1 MPRQAQR
8 LRSVRF
14 VPESDVVIIGAGH
27 NGLIAANYLADA
39 GLRVQVVERRGVIG
53 GATVTEE
60 QFPGFRSSS
69 CSFVSGLLHPQIL
82 KELDLASW
90 GLSLYQTDVGSA
102 NILRDGRHVFI
113 YNDHGATLREIERVA
128 PGESEALT
136 RFGLRLERFAAL
148 ANQWLLTSDPPTLGE
163 VVETFRQTG
172 EYDLFNEFVT
182 ISAYDL
188 MSRYFSSDI
197 LQGLFAFLAMVSV
210 WGGPRTPGWAYVYGH
225 HAIGEYNGHMGQ
237 FAFPR
242 GGMGAIASALA
253 KRAMHKGAD
262 IRTNAP
268 VERVIVKRGKA
279 SGVVLEGGDELEAGV
294 VLSNADPTR
303 TFSLVDRQELPD
315 SFATAL
321 SHYDNRGSMARVF
334 LAVDRLP
341 DFVGCSPGEGPQHRG
356 LSLLG
361 AEIERFE
368 AVADA
373 QRYGRIPDDFPI
385 EFIIQSVHDDSMA
398 PSGSHIISTGVQQLP
413 FELDEGTW
421 DDRADE
427 FVERVID
434 VFADY
439 APGIRDTITATKA
452 ITPLDLER
460 EYGLTGG
467 NIFHGA
473 MTLGQLFEG
482 RPVSGFGSYRSPI
495 SGLYLG
501 GAGTHPG
508 GGVMGSPG
516 RNAATAILDD
526 RAKGGW
532 GPRSHGRIEVGVA
545 PRLPLMHRLMERPR
559 IRRVAVAA
567 ARQPLLAPL
576 VSRMTRRSS

>member
-1 MPRQAQR
+1 MPK
-8 LRSVRF
+8 
-14 VPESDVVIIGAGH
+14 SDVVIVGAGH

-39 GLRVQVVERRGVIG
+39 GLSVQVVERRGVIG

-69 CSFVSGLLHPQIL
+69 CSLVSGLLHPRIL
-82 KELDLASW
+82 EELDLAHW

-128 PGESEALT
+128 PGESQALIAL
-136 RFGLRLERFAAL
+136 GLRLERFAAL

-163 VVETFRQTG
+163 VAETFRQAG

-188 MSRYFSSDI
+188 TSRYFSSDI
-197 LQGLFAFLAMVSV
+197 LQGLFSFLAMVSV

-253 KRAMHKGAD
+253 KRAIDKGAE

-268 VERVIVKRGKA
+268 VERVVVKRGEVT
-279 SGVVLEGGDELEAGV
+279 GVVLEGGEELEAGL

-303 TFSLVDRQELPD
+303 TFSLVDPRELPN
-315 SFATAL
+315 AYVTEL
-321 SHYDNRGSMARVF
+321 SRYDNRGSMARVF
-334 LAVDRLP
+334 LAVERLP
-341 DFVGCSPGEGPQHRG
+341 DFVGCPPGEGPQHRG

-361 AEIERFE
+361 AEVERFE

-398 PSGSHIISTGVQQLP
+398 PSGKHIISTGVQQLP
-413 FELDEGTW
+413 FELDDGTW
-421 DDRADE
+421 DEHADA

-439 APGIRDTITATKA
+439 APGIRETITATKA

-460 EYGLTGG
+460 EYGITGG

-473 MTLGQLFEG
+473 MTLGQLFEA

-516 RNAATAILDD
+516 RNAATAILAD
-526 RAKGGW
+526 RAGTGW
-532 GPRSHGRIEVGVA
+532 RPRSTGRIETGTVGRA
-545 PRLPLMHRLMERPR
+545 PLAHRMMERPR
-559 IRRVAVAA
+559 VRRVAAAA

-576 VSRMTRRSS
+576 VARISRRSS